1 MEGFTTSRN
10 VMSKLFRYAFADGSE
25 IETAE
30 MTSTFMRELVEQH
43 GECIFNGFRDQLE
56 SISLLRANSHKKK
69 TDGFQPGWH
78 PALGMEI
85 RTNEQ
90 YQRVLK
96 EKGMV
101 EVGNEKLKDKGGGFK
116 PDVGKI
122 VVEEAQKLG
131 VSLSGNEIEKIV
143 GDGK

>member
-1 MEGFTTSRN
+1 LKQFKYVFS
-10 VMSKLFRYAFADGSE
+10 DGSE
-25 IETAE
+25 IETAD
-30 MTSTFMRELVEQH
+30 MTSAFMRELVELH
-43 GECIFNGFRDQLE
+43 GECIYNGFRDQLE
-56 SISLLRANSHKKK
+56 SLSLLRANSHKKK

-101 EVGNEKLKDKGGGFK
+101 EVGNEKRKEKKYESKVGEIVLQEAEKTGAKLSDREKDMIL
-116 PDVGKI
+116 GKA
-122 VVEEAQKLG
+122 E
-131 VSLSGNEIEKIV
+131 
-143 GDGK
+143 